1 MLSGDRL
8 KFLRYLH
15 KKTQKQVADWCNVS
29 VRYIGMV
36 EANEEKMSDE
46 TYHAFLNCI
55 YDIGKPLSKA
65 PRYNTKKARETKE
78 KSSGVMSSEEK

>member
-1 MLSGDRL
+1 MLSGDKL
-8 KFLRYLH
+8 KFLRYSH
-15 KKTQKQVADWCNVS
+15 GVTQKKVADWCNVS

-55 YDIGKPLSKA
+55 YDIGKPLPKT
-65 PRYNTKKARETKE
+65 PRYNQTSRKK
-78 KSSGVMSSEEK
+78 KSE

>member
-15 KKTQKQVADWCNVS
+15 KKTQKQIADWCNVS
-29 VRYIGMV
+29 VRYIGMI

-55 YDIGKPLSKA
+55 YDIGKPLPKT

-78 KSSGVMSSEEK
+78 K